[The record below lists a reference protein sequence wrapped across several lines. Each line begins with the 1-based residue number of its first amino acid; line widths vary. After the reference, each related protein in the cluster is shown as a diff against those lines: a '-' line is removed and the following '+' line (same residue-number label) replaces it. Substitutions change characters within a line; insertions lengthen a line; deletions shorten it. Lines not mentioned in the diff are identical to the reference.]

1 MHRAGGIK
9 YLNIAGASGILALD
23 LTRGL
28 AAPQGHQLRWNA
40 LQTLTKQ

>member
-9 YLNIAGASGILALD
+9 YLNMAGTSGILALD
-23 LTRGL
+23 VTRGL